1 MSIVNKLFNGE
12 LLKRRIEESRLA
24 PGDVAIEVTALFTDY
39 VMELDTLCRVS
50 KLVSL
55 ASLTIGALLS
65 YAMTSGGEEE
75 RLYLEKAER
84 IVLTLYKVI
93 DKLKHDKY
101 NCQPVAEALEEIRR
115 ALPREEAL

>member
-1 MSIVNKLFNGE
+1 MSMVDELFTVDV
-12 LLKRRIEESRLA
+12 LRRGIEARLA
-24 PGDVAIEVTALFTDY
+24 PSDVAIEVTALFTDY
-39 VMELDTLCRVS
+39 IAELDSLCRVS

-55 ASLTIGALLS
+55 ASLAIGTLLS
-65 YAMTSGGEEE
+65 YATASGGGEE
-75 RLYLEKAER
+75 RLYLEKVKR

>member
-1 MSIVNKLFNGE
+1 MSMVDELFTVDV
-12 LLKRRIEESRLA
+12 LRRGIEARLA

-39 VMELDTLCRVS
+39 IAELDSLCRVS
-50 KLVSL
+50 KLASL
-55 ASLTIGALLS
+55 ASLTIGTLLS
-65 YAMTSGGEEE
+65 YATASGSEEE
-75 RLYLEKAER
+75 KRLYLEKAER

-101 NCQPVAEALEEIRR
+101 NCKPVAEALEEIRR

>member
-1 MSIVNKLFNGE
+1 MSMVDELFTVDV
-12 LLKRRIEESRLA
+12 LRRGIEARLA

-39 VMELDTLCRVS
+39 IAELDSLCRVS
-50 KLVSL
+50 KLASL
-55 ASLTIGALLS
+55 ASLTIGTLLS
-65 YAMTSGGEEE
+65 YATASGSEE
-75 RLYLEKAER
+75 RPYLEKVKR

-101 NCQPVAEALEEIRR
+101 NCKPVAEALEEIRR

>member
-1 MSIVNKLFNGE
+1 V
-12 LLKRRIEESRLA
+12 
-24 PGDVAIEVTALFTDY
+24 IEVTALFTDY
-39 VMELDTLCRVS
+39 IAELDSLCRVS

-55 ASLTIGALLS
+55 APLAIGALLS
-65 YAMTSGGEEE
+65 YATASGSEEEEE

-84 IVLTLYKVI
+84 MVLTLYKVI

>member
-1 MSIVNKLFNGE
+1 
-12 LLKRRIEESRLA
+12 
-24 PGDVAIEVTALFTDY
+24 
-39 VMELDTLCRVS
+39 MELDTLCRVS

-65 YAMTSGGEEE
+65 YAMTSGEEE

-101 NCQPVAEALEEIRR
+101 NCQPVAEVLEEIRR

>member
-1 MSIVNKLFNGE
+1 MSMVDELFTVDV
-12 LLKRRIEESRLA
+12 LRRGIEARLA
-24 PGDVAIEVTALFTDY
+24 PGDIAIEVTALFTDY
-39 VMELDTLCRVS
+39 IAELDSLCRVS

-55 ASLTIGALLS
+55 ASLAIGALLS
-65 YAMTSGGEEE
+65 YATASGGGEE
-75 RLYLEKAER
+75 RLYLEKVKR

>member
-1 MSIVNKLFNGE
+1 MSMVDELFTVDV
-12 LLKRRIEESRLA
+12 LRRGIEARLA
-24 PGDVAIEVTALFTDY
+24 SDDVVIEVTALFTDY
-39 VMELDTLCRVS
+39 IAELDSLCRVS

-55 ASLTIGALLS
+55 ASLAIGALLS
-65 YAMTSGGEEE
+65 YATASGSEEEE
-75 RLYLEKAER
+75 RLYLEKVKR

-101 NCQPVAEALEEIRR
+101 NYQLVAEALEEIRR